1 MKIKVYSQLTFLIRN
16 KGFICSTLLCKKLTI
31 THSWQQLMVIA
42 HDVLYQHYNLC
53 IEMDQYWEVTFIAG
67 MNDTLQ
73 PLPAGRKYFL
83 LV

>member
-1 MKIKVYSQLTFLIRN
+1 
-16 KGFICSTLLCKKLTI
+16 
-31 THSWQQLMVIA
+31 MVIA
-42 HDVLYQHYNLC
+42 HGVLSQHYNLC
-53 IEMDQYWEVTFIAG
+53 IQRDQYWEVTFIAR